1 MTIPAGDGGRL
12 GVWVLLAATVLL
24 ACGREAGEPGSSP
37 GTRIPQQERIVRP
50 GPAADSV
57 ARDDSSVPPR
67 APLRALRRTGG
78 PDVLEV
84 GSLDGSDGVV
94 FGEITDVAVVDS
106 GSVVVL
112 DGQSKRLVAID
123 VGTGAVTDQV
133 GGPGRGPREFA
144 LPRGLA
150 YDRANDRLF
159 AVDAIGAMKVYAL
172 GGSAGRPRFVE
183 SVEMPQGIQDACV
196 LGDTVFLH
204 SEHVGEGGVIAPFH
218 YEEGAARRTGPSFGE
233 LYDAELKGARSRMR
247 RGLLECSPDTGRLV
261 FVPSAMGDVRMYSR
275 RGELLWYS
283 VLEDFRPITT
293 YLRPD
298 GGVRQI
304 VPEGEAGFA
313 SPHALTLTP
322 DGGVVLQVAW
332 HTRESRRRQRP
343 FAELATYHFSP
354 TGEGEYVG
362 PAEMTYWHV
371 GEKLAVESRTL
382 PHPRILLLRRA
393 ER

>member
-12 GVWVLLAATVLL
+12 GVWLLLAATVVL

-37 GTRIPQQERIVRP
+37 GTRIPRQERIVRP
-50 GPAADSV
+50 GPPADSV
-57 ARDDSSVPPR
+57 ARDESSVPSR
-67 APLRALRRTGG
+67 GPLWALRRTGG

-106 GSVVVL
+106 GSVAVL
-112 DGQSKRLVAID
+112 DGQSKRLVIID
-123 VGTGAVTDQV
+123 VGTGAVTDEV

-159 AVDAIGAMKVYAL
+159 AVDALGSMKVYSL
-172 GGSAGRPRFVE
+172 GESGGRPRFVE
-183 SVEMPQGIQDACV
+183 SVELPRGMKDACV
-196 LGDTVFLH
+196 IGDTVFLH
-204 SEHVGEGGVIAPFH
+204 SELLGDGGVIAPFH
-218 YEEGAARRTGPSFGE
+218 YEDGDARRTAPSFGE
-233 LYDAELKGARSRMR
+233 LYNAEREDARSRMR
-247 RGLLECSPDTGRLV
+247 RGLLACSPDTGRLA
-261 FVPSAMGDVRMYSR
+261 FAPSAMGDVRTYSR

-283 VLEDFRPITT
+283 VLQDFRPITT

-298 GGVRQI
+298 GGVRQV
-304 VPEGEAGFA
+304 VPEGEEGFT
-313 SPHALTLTP
+313 SPHALAPTS
-322 DGGVVLQVAW
+322 DGGVVLQVAR

-354 TGEGEYVG
+354 TGQGEYVG
-362 PAEMTYWHV
+362 RAEMTYWHV
-371 GEKLAVESRTL
+371 GEDLAVASRTL
-382 PHPRILLLRRA
+382 PYPRILLLRRT